1 MQTPAELYC
10 TYKDAGLIHTEWK
23 RPRTVPGFA
32 AAVAPEEIEEF
43 RYHFSR
49 MLRED
54 MRREYDCMRQQ
65 QAVLEQRGRDL
76 ATIRREIAAEKQKA
90 QADLKEARDTRAEAT
105 RLAASVKETRK
116 ELKKELAAAQA
127 ERKALETEKAS
138 IRNRV
143 REQEARAEKAEAD
156 ALAQR
161 TRHEIEARA
170 VAMELHQT
178 RERASRFRDGMV
190 RLAKRLHVGEGDDDC
205 IICHESP
212 DQTIRLV
219 WCLGTCGH
227 LLCHRCADR
236 VVTCPVCQQDGFS
249 TWTQYE
255 K

>member
-10 TYKDAGLIHTEWK
+10 TYKDEGLIHNEWK

-54 MRREYDCMRQQ
+54 MRREYDSMRQQ

-76 ATIRREIAAEKQKA
+76 ATIRREIAAEKQVA
-90 QADLKEARDTRAEAT
+90 QKTLKEALESRAEAS

-116 ELKKELAAAQA
+116 ELKSELAAVQA
-127 ERKALETEKAS
+127 EKKALETEKAA
-138 IRNRV
+138 IGKRV
-143 REQEARAEKAEAD
+143 REHEARAKKAEAD
-156 ALAQR
+156 KLAER
-161 TRHEIEARA
+161 TRHEIETRA
-170 VAMELHQT
+170 VTMELQQT
-178 RERASRFRDGMV
+178 WDRMNRFRDGMV

-205 IICHESP
+205 IICHENP
-212 DQTIRLV
+212 DQAVRLF

-227 LLCHRCADR
+227 LLCNRCAQR
-236 VVTCPVCQQDGFS
+236 AVICPVCQQDGFS
-249 TWTQYE
+249 TWAKYE